1 MSTLK
6 VGEIKHESFTGTTQ
20 LKLDSAGRRL
30 VGTTTE
36 GHDNADDLTIATS
49 GQTGITIRSASNQ
62 AGNIYFSDATSGGG
76 ESDGFISYSQSV
88 NKMFF
93 GVNQET
99 RMLIDSS
106 GNVGIGTSTI
116 NRGSHSKTL
125 TVSNTGTG
133 ARSAVEIEGNTANAH
148 GVLEFYNNGTLVSGL
163 NSRGSDRLQFV
174 TGSSGTVRGQ
184 FTSNGLNFGSDTA
197 AANAISDYEEGTF
210 TPTNTIG
217 MTLTNN
223 NTARYTK
230 IGRMVYIQ
238 LDVSFSGAN
247 DVSQCGMIQSL
258 PFTSAS
264 NSDTGIGT
272 HGALQFISEGT
283 NSGGTNK
290 LDHDDNNTL
299 LKIGSSESR
308 IDILNVS
315 NGTLQTRAYLHG
327 RRFRISMWYTA
338 T

>member
-1 MSTLK
+1 M
-6 VGEIKHESFTGTTQ
+6 
-20 LKLDSAGRRL
+20 
-30 VGTTTE
+30 
-36 GHDNADDLTIATS
+36 
-49 GQTGITIRSASNQ
+49 
-62 AGNIYFSDATSGGG
+62 
-76 ESDGFISYSQSV
+76 
-88 NKMFF
+88 
-93 GVNQET
+93 
-99 RMLIDSS
+99 
-106 GNVGIGTSTI
+106 
-116 NRGSHSKTL
+116 
-125 TVSNTGTG
+125 
-133 ARSAVEIEGNTANAH
+133 
-148 GVLEFYNNGTLVSGL
+148 EFYNNGTLVSGL

>member
-20 LKLDSAGRRL
+20 LKLDSAGRL
-30 VGTTTE
+30 LLGTTTE
-36 GHDNADDLTIATS
+36 GHSNADDLTVASS
-49 GQTGITIRSASNQ
+49 GETGITIRSGTSSQASL
-62 AGNIYFSDATSGGG
+62 YFSDATSGTG
-76 ESDGFISYSQSV
+76 EYAGSV
-88 NKMFF
+88 VYNHSNNKLFLATSSS
-93 GVNQET
+93 NRLT
-99 RMLIDSS
+99 IDSS
-106 GNVGIGTSTI
+106 GNVGIGTTSPQL
-116 NRGSHSKTL
+116 KL
-125 TVSNTGTG
+125 DVTGTSVIG
-133 ARSAVEIEGNTANAH
+133 RFKSTNNNYVLSLQGNNASQQS
-148 GVLEFYNNGTLVSGL
+148 FIGTTSSGDML
-163 NSRGSDRLQFV
+163 FA
-174 TGSSGTVRGQ
+174 TGSGVSERIRIREGGGLT
-184 FTSNGLNFGSDTA
+184 FNGDTA

-223 NTARYTK
+223 HTARYTK

-238 LDVSFSGAN
+238 MDLSFSGAN
-247 DVSQCGMIQSL
+247 DVSQCGIIQSL

-264 NSDTGIGT
+264 NSDTGIGDQ
-272 HGALQFISEGT
+272 GALQFISEGT

-299 LKIGSSESR
+299 LKIGSSESS

-315 NGTLQTRAYLHG
+315 NGTRQTRAYLHG